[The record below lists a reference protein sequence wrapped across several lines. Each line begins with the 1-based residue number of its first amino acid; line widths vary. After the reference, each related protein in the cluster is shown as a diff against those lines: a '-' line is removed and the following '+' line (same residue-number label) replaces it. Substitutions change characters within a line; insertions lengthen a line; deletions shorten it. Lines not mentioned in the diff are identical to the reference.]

1 MTNPLH
7 NPTDDLQAAMR
18 SHMIESLRWHCE
30 GWKAKVQQDF
40 SANSYANE
48 LESLRGDDVY
58 RLFSFDRPEY
68 VLIRLMGR
76 MSISIGRR
84 LGEIY
89 DKLPR
94 LAAAARFNLSMDEV
108 VQKISGLEVDIALRK
123 EDLSHS
129 DQIHLDDLL
138 SSRFNTNSSGGLAVE
153 IRYNFNPNDSARL
166 RKDEELA
173 GLVVTEGYFP
183 VYLVFSTISPR
194 QDAIS
199 RLGRA
204 GWHFLIGA
212 EASEFM
218 RDLLGVDL
226 NDFLRS
232 TSLKGEVHEEVSQLM
247 AQIFESIAFREAT
260 KLYLPES

>member
-1 MTNPLH
+1 MTNPPH
-7 NPTDDLQAAMR
+7 NPTDDLQVAMR
-18 SHMIESLRWHCE
+18 SHMMESLRWHFE
-30 GWKAKVQQDF
+30 GWKAKVRQDF
-40 SANSYANE
+40 SAHGYANE
-48 LESLRGDDVY
+48 LDSLRGDDVY

-108 VQKISGLEVDIALRK
+108 VQKISGLELDIALRK
-123 EDLSHS
+123 GDLSHS
-129 DQIHLDDLL
+129 DRVHLDDLL
-138 SSRFNTNSSGGLAVE
+138 SSRFNTDSCSGLAIE

-166 RKDEELA
+166 RKDEAIA
-173 GLVVTEGYFP
+173 GLAVAEGLFP

-194 QDAIS
+194 QDAIA

-212 EASEFM
+212 EASDFM
-218 RDLLGVDL
+218 RDLLGVDF
-226 NDFLRS
+226 NDILQS
-232 TSLKGEVHEEVSQLM
+232 TSLK
-247 AQIFESIAFREAT
+247 AQNKRGSLSDHGADLQVYRISGSYQVI
-260 KLYLPES
+260 PS